1 MRKTFCCDRGQLTF
15 YSHRDQS
22 KWNELIL
29 DTLNGVSLKETA
41 AKINVNERN
50 VFNMR
55 HKLLVSLGTE
65 ERPIHSGKWSWN
77 GWKVYSIQST
87 KIDGVEPK
95 HRGTPATKRGL
106 SNQQVCI
113 ITAKRFGHTIARTLN
128 YGKPSSIDLLRF
140 GECLESKSFVMLD
153 GSNSYNE
160 LLESKNC
167 TKKVLISHE
176 SYDKFNHLN
185 TVNNFH
191 KLIEEKL
198 QKYKGVASKYINR
211 YNALFVM

>member
-1 MRKTFCCDRGQLTF
+1 MDKKYIPYNRKG
-15 YSHRDQS
+15 
-22 KWNELIL
+22 
-29 DTLNGVSLKETA
+29 
-41 AKINVNERN
+41 
-50 VFNMR
+50 
-55 HKLLVSLGTE
+55 
-65 ERPIHSGKWSWN
+65 
-77 GWKVYSIQST
+77 T

-95 HRGTPATKRGL
+95 HRGTPAAKRGL

-113 ITAKRFGHTIARTLN
+113 ITAIQRFGHTIARTLN

-140 GECLESKSFVMLD
+140 GESLESKSFVMLD

-185 TVNNFH
+185 TVNSFH
-191 KLIEEKL
+191 KLIEERL
-198 QKYKGVASKYINR
+198 
-211 YNALFVM
+211 

>member
-1 MRKTFCCDRGQLTF
+1 MG
-15 YSHRDQS
+15 
-22 KWNELIL
+22 NEVEM
-29 DTLNGVSLKETA
+29 DEKYTPYN
-41 AKINVNERN
+41 
-50 VFNMR
+50 
-55 HKLLVSLGTE
+55 HKG
-65 ERPIHSGKWSWN
+65 
-77 GWKVYSIQST
+77 T
-87 KIDGVEPK
+87 KIDGVESK
-95 HRGTPATKRGL
+95 HRGTPASKRGL

-113 ITAKRFGHTIARTLN
+113 ITAIQRFGHMIARTLN

-185 TVNNFH
+185 TVNSFH
-191 KLIEEKL
+191 KLIEERL
-198 QKYKGVASKYINR
+198 QKYKGVASKYINQ
-211 YNALFVM
+211 YNALFVMQRETQGMDNTEKLQYVLLRLKNIYKITRLKGLKNEWLFA